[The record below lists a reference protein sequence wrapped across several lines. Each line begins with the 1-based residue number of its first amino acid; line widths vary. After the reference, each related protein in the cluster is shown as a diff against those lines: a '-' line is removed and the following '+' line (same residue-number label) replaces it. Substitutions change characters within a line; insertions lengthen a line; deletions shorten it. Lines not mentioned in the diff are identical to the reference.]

1 MVVDRFK
8 VRKDLQQRLAESFE
22 TTLELSEVLL
32 LSLQWKEMEKKSFF
46 LPILRA
52 HIVDTVCKNSSPDYS
67 HSITPAGACHT
78 CDGLGVQ
85 QYFDPQ
91 RIVIDDNLSL
101 AKGAIRGWDQKNY
114 YYFQMLSSLAEHF
127 KFALDVPFNSLLE

>member
-1 MVVDRFK
+1 MQE
-8 VRKDLQQRLAESFE
+8 LEPRLFSF
-22 TTLELSEVLL
+22 
-32 LSLQWKEMEKKSFF
+32 
-46 LPILRA
+46 
-52 HIVDTVCKNSSPDYS
+52 NN
-67 HSITPAGACHT
+67 PAGACHT

-114 YYFQMLSSLAEHF
+114 YYFQMLSSLADHF
-127 KFALDVPFNSLLE
+127 KFDLDVPFNSLRVKFRILFLKAQEELR